1 MKNKEDRTMKNK
13 TKMTY
18 RQVGNYKI
26 PNIILPPEQANIT
39 VGKWACCIKITLN
52 ITRVVCLC

>member
-1 MKNKEDRTMKNK
+1 MKNK